1 MSLNMEIIGK
11 IPELTKIKKWL
22 AFALSF
28 LNVVFL
34 WAIIFVI
41 CCSIYTSYTWGT
53 VSLPQLLFFI
63 QSGVSDGIELSL
75 LLEIVGYCLIL
86 PVILTASIAYGI
98 KKINNGKLLWCNRL
112 FFGGYLVFL
121 WFAVSFCMDLTAD
134 AQYVFYTLL
143 FVFYLINQ
151 CRSYGRVACSVNL
164 LLSFQI
170 VFIVIK
176 VWGSERLVLSVFDF
190 RETDYYARNYVPVNV
205 GELSNNRRRNII
217 IIFGESLEKEYLT
230 LNDNHQ
236 IFTVDDN
243 DAVKFANFTEGYSQ
257 RWTQGAL
264 FSAFTGVHIHYLSD
278 FFRYKLYDKLKYREG
293 KDRILMISNYA
304 GQDFDFN
311 TPNINYL
318 GDITKAFGYQ
328 NLFVQGGS
336 LAFSGTDKFLF
347 EHGFNADNVYDLNT
361 FKNSEDAIKGKYW
374 WGVSD
379 KTIFDFFKNKLLELD
394 KNKPFFA
401 VLFTLDLHRGNN
413 PFFRNEDELKRATIH
428 NFNDFVHWFKVQDF
442 YDNTT
447 LIILADHKRMG
458 KDVQA
463 GGDLYNAFFNLPP
476 NLKQNINVNRSFNQI
491 DIFPTVLE
499 IAGFNLSQRKAG
511 VGVSLFA
518 KDKTLAENLQYS
530 EQENVFSKID
540 RFYQKVWLN
549 DELFFS
555 PFIQG
560 LFLLNTPIRD
570 KVIAHAGG
578 CINKHC
584 YLNNLKALQISAQRG
599 YKYIELDLLKTVDN
613 RIIAAHDWFSLA
625 QQLGVTAQLSQTSLA
640 DIKALCIEKEDC
652 NLLDDESIL
661 TFFEAHPDI
670 YFVTDKID
678 DFELL
683 SEKFGILQSRMVV
696 EVFSEDKYKQALE
709 NGFSYVAYN
718 VKNNKDF
725 ELVLKNK
732 YKLVTMNLNFAR
744 SHEDKVKELR
754 NNGVLT
760 LLYSV
765 RTQKDIHDNGDIGDV
780 FYYNG
785 EENLI

>member
-1 MSLNMEIIGK
+1 MSLKRGSISRMFD
-11 IPELTKIKKWL
+11 LKKVKNGM
-22 AFALSF
+22 FFSLSF
-28 LNVVFL
+28 FNAVLL

-41 CCSIYTSYTWGT
+41 CCSIYTSNTWGT
-53 VSLPQLLFFI
+53 VSLPQLLFFV
-63 QSGVSDGIELSL
+63 QSGFSDGIELSL
-75 LLEIVGYCLIL
+75 LFEVVGYCLIL

-98 KKINNGKLLWCNRL
+98 KKINNGKLLWCNRV

-134 AQYVFYTLL
+134 AQYVFYTVL
-143 FVFYLINQ
+143 FVFYLLNQ
-151 CRSYGRVACSVNL
+151 WRNYGRVASSVTL
-164 LLSFQI
+164 LLSLPI

-176 VWGSERLVLSVFDF
+176 VWGSERLVLSIFDF
-190 RETDYYARNYVPVNV
+190 RETDYYARNFVPVNV
-205 GELSNNRRRNII
+205 DELSNNQRRNII
-217 IIFGESLEKEYLT
+217 IIFGESLEKQYLT
-230 LNDNHQ
+230 LNENHQ
-236 IFTVDDN
+236 IFTIDDG
-243 DAVKFANFTEGYSQ
+243 DAIKFADFTEGYSQ

-278 FFRYKLYDKLKYREG
+278 FFRYKLYDKFKYREG

-304 GQDFDFN
+304 GMDFDFN
-311 TPNINYL
+311 TPNITYL

-347 EHGFNADNVYDLNT
+347 EHGFSADNVYDLNT
-361 FKNSEDAIKGKYW
+361 FKNSEEAIKGKYW

-379 KTIFDFFKNKLLELD
+379 KTIFGFFKNKLNELD

-401 VLFTLDLHRGNN
+401 VLFTLDLHRGSN

-428 NFNDFVHWFKVQDF
+428 NLNNFVHWFKMQDF

-447 LIILADHKRMG
+447 LIVLADHKRMG

-463 GGDLYNAFFNLPP
+463 GGGLYNAFFNLPP
-476 NLKQNINVNRSFNQI
+476 DLKRNIDINRRFNQI
-491 DIFPTVLE
+491 DVFPTVLE
-499 IAGFNLSQRKAG
+499 IAGFTLPHRKAG
-511 VGVSLFA
+511 VGVSLFS
-518 KDKTLAENLQYS
+518 KKTTLAENLQYS
-530 EQENVFSKID
+530 EQEDVFAKID
-540 RFYQKVWLN
+540 RFYQKIWLR
-549 DELFFS
+549 DDLFFS

-560 LFLLNTPIRD
+560 LFLLNKPLRQ

-599 YKYIELDLLKTVDN
+599 YKYIELDLLKTADN

-625 QQLGVTAQLSQTSLA
+625 QQLGTTEQISQMSLA
-640 DIKALCIEKEDC
+640 DIKELCAEKENC
-652 NLLDDESIL
+652 NLLDDENIL
-661 TFFEAHPDI
+661 AFFEKHPDI
-670 YFVTDKID
+670 YFITDKID
-678 DFELL
+678 DFKLL
-683 SEKFGILQSRMVV
+683 SEKFESLQSRMVV
-696 EVFSEDKYKQALE
+696 EVFSENKYRQAAE
-709 NGFSYVAYN
+709 YGFPYIAYN
-718 VKNNKDF
+718 VRNNKGF
-725 ELVLKNK
+725 EKALKNK
-732 YKLVTMNLNFAR
+732 YMLVTMNFNFAR
-744 SHEDKVKELR
+744 AHEDKVHELR
-754 NNGVLT
+754 NNGVLI

-765 RTQKDIHDNGDIGDV
+765 QTPKDIQNNEDIGDV

>member
-1 MSLNMEIIGK
+1 MSLNKEIISK
-11 IPELTKIKKWL
+11 RPEFTKIKKL
-22 AFALSF
+22 LMLALSF

-34 WAIIFVI
+34 WAIIFVV
-41 CCSIYTSYTWGT
+41 CCSIYTSHTWGT

-63 QSGVSDGIELSL
+63 QSGVSEGIELSL
-75 LLEIVGYCLIL
+75 LLEIVGYCLVL
-86 PVILTASIAYGI
+86 PVVLTAFVTYGI
-98 KKINNGKLLWCNRL
+98 KKINNGKLLCCNRVI
-112 FFGGYLVFL
+112 FGVYLVFL
-121 WFAVSFCMDLTAD
+121 WFVVNFCMDLSAD
-134 AQYVFYTLL
+134 EQYVFYALL
-143 FVFYLINQ
+143 FVFYLLNQ
-151 CRSYGRVACSVNL
+151 WRSYGRIAASITL
-164 LLSFQI
+164 LLSLPL

-176 VWGSERLVLSVFDF
+176 VWGSERLISSVVDF
-190 RETDYYARNYVPVNV
+190 RETDFYAQNYVSLDTDN
-205 GELSNNRRRNII
+205 LLNNQRRNVIV
-217 IIFGESLEKEYLT
+217 IFGESLEKKYLT
-230 LNDNHQ
+230 LNENHQ
-236 IFTVDDN
+236 VITFDDD
-243 DAVKFANFTEGYSQ
+243 DAVKFSDFTEGYSQ

-293 KDRILMISNYA
+293 RDRILMISNYA
-304 GQDFDFN
+304 GKDFDFN
-311 TPNINYL
+311 TPNIDYL

-347 EHGFNADNVYDLNT
+347 EHGFSADNVYDLNT

-379 KTIFDFFKNKLLELD
+379 KTVFDLFKHKLNELD

-401 VLFTLDLHRGNN
+401 VLFTLDLHRGDN
-413 PFFRNEDELKRATIH
+413 PFFRNENEIKRATIH
-428 NFNDFVHWFKVQDF
+428 NLNDFVHWFKKQDF

-447 LIILADHKRMG
+447 LVILADHKRMG

-463 GGDLYNAFFNLPP
+463 GGGLYNAFFNLPS

-499 IAGFNLSQRKAG
+499 IAGFNLPQRKAG

-518 KDKTLAENLQYS
+518 KDKTLAESLQYA
-530 EQENVFSKID
+530 EQESVFSKID
-540 RFYQKVWLN
+540 RFYQKIWLR

-555 PFIQG
+555 PFLQG
-560 LFLLNTPIRD
+560 EFLLNTPIRD

-578 CINKHC
+578 CINKIC
-584 YLNNLKALQISAQRG
+584 YKNNLEAINASAQRG
-599 YKYIELDLLKTVDN
+599 YKYIELDLLKTIDN

-625 QQLGVTAQLSQTSLA
+625 QQLGVAAQLSQMSLV
-640 DIKALCIEKEDC
+640 DIKSLCKEKDDC

-661 TFFEAHPDI
+661 AFFEAHPDI

-696 EVFSEDKYKQALE
+696 EVFSESKYKQALE

-725 ELVLKNK
+725 DLVLKNK

-744 SHEDKVKELR
+744 FHEDKVKELR

-765 RTQKDIHDNGDIGDV
+765 WTQKDIHDNGDIGDV

>member
-1 MSLNMEIIGK
+1 MSLDLGTICHIFDLK
-11 IPELTKIKKWL
+11 KIKRGMQG
-22 AFALSF
+22 FLSF
-28 LNVVFL
+28 FNVLLL

-41 CCSIYTSYTWGT
+41 CCSIYTSNTWGT
-53 VSLPQLLFFI
+53 VSLPQLLFFV
-63 QSGVSDGIELSL
+63 QSGFSDGIELSL
-75 LLEIVGYCLIL
+75 LVEIAGYCLIL
-86 PVILTASIAYGI
+86 PVILTAFIAYGI
-98 KKINNGKLLWCNRL
+98 KRINNGKLLWGNRV

-143 FVFYLINQ
+143 FVFYLLNQ
-151 CRSYGRVACSVNL
+151 WRSYGRVASSVTL
-164 LLSFQI
+164 LLSLPI

-176 VWGSERLVLSVFDF
+176 VWGSERLITSVFDF
-190 RETDYYARNYVPVNV
+190 NETDYYAQNYVPVNV
-205 GELSNNRRRNII
+205 DELSNNRRRNII

-230 LNDNHQ
+230 LNDNQQ
-236 IFTVDDN
+236 ILSFDDG
-243 DAVKFANFTEGYSQ
+243 DAIKFADFTEGYSQ

-278 FFRYKLYDKLKYREG
+278 FFRYKLYDKFKYREG
-293 KDRILMISNYA
+293 KNRILMISNYT
-304 GQDFDFN
+304 GRNFDFN
-311 TPNINYL
+311 TPNITYL

-328 NLFVQGGS
+328 NIFVQGGS
-336 LAFSGTDKFLF
+336 LAFSGTDKFLL
-347 EHGFNADNVYDLNT
+347 EHGFGVDNVYDLNT
-361 FKNSEDAIKGKYW
+361 FKDSEDAVKGKYW

-379 KTIFDFFKNKLLELD
+379 KTIFSFFKNKLNELD

-401 VLFTLDLHRGNN
+401 VLFTLDLHRGSN
-413 PFFRNEDELKRATIH
+413 PFFRNEEELKRATIH
-428 NFNDFVHWFKVQDF
+428 NFNDFVQWFKKQDF

-447 LIILADHKRMG
+447 LVILADHKRMG

-463 GGDLYNAFFNLPP
+463 GGGLYNAFFNLPP

-499 IAGFNLSQRKAG
+499 IAGFTLPYGKAG
-511 VGVSLFA
+511 VGVSLFSKKA
-518 KDKTLAENLQYS
+518 TLAENLQYS
-530 EQENVFSKID
+530 EQEDIFTKID
-540 RFYQKVWLN
+540 RFYQKIWLK
-549 DELFFS
+549 DDLFFS

-560 LFLLNTPIRD
+560 LFLLNPPLRQ

-599 YKYIELDLLKTVDN
+599 YKFIELDLLKTVDN

-625 QQLGVTAQLSQTSLA
+625 QQFGVNEQLAQMPLA
-640 DIKALCIEKEDC
+640 DIKKLCEKKGDC
-652 NLLDDESIL
+652 SLLYDENIL
-661 TFFEAHPDI
+661 TFFETHPDI

-678 DFELL
+678 DFKLL
-683 SEKFGILQSRMVV
+683 SEKFGTLQARMVV
-696 EVFSEDKYKQALE
+696 EVFSEDKYKQAE
-709 NGFSYVAYN
+709 ESGFPYIAYN
-718 VKNNKDF
+718 IRNRKGF
-725 ELVLKNK
+725 ETALKNK

-744 SHEDKVKELR
+744 THEDKVQELR
-754 NNGVLT
+754 NDGVLT

-765 RTQKDIHDNGDIGDV
+765 WTPQNIQDNEDIGDI